1 MDKSVRDYFF
11 YGGSKMETQKLLTG
25 EQVAQRLD
33 VSRSKAYQM
42 MNRKEIPTI
51 KIGKCVRVRNEDL
64 EDFILTHRVTDESSY

>member
-1 MDKSVRDYFF
+1 
-11 YGGSKMETQKLLTG
+11 METQKLLTG